1 MNYDIDKWLKYLC
14 ENVYENIIVKDLKDG
29 EELLFLDTVKNSN
42 VINDIIHQEFMQEYV
57 VKKFYEFNNEVYD
70 VSSLKDLRNSEC
82 NKDKAKVKRI
92 NPFYD
97 DIEK

>member
-1 MNYDIDKWLKYLC
+1 MNYDIDKWLRYLC
-14 ENVYENIIVKDLKDG
+14 ANVYENIVIKGVKDKD
-29 EELLFLDTVKNSN
+29 ELVFLDFIKNSYM
-42 VINDIIHQEFMQEYV
+42 INDIIHHEVLQEYV

-70 VSSLKDLRNSEC
+70 FLSLKELRNNES
-82 NKDKAKVKRI
+82 NKDKVIIKKI